1 MWTEFTTTYAV
12 SAYYH
17 WCCEFK
23 SRSGQSVQ
31 HYVIKFVSDIPRQ
44 VSDFL
49 WALVSSTNKADRHD
63 ITEILLIVA
72 LNTIKLTNQIK
83 LHVYMQKP
91 QHQATIYNVSV
102 ISLEKSF
109 QCFIC
114 TYMYMHLY
122 IVFTFV
128 LQQYIL

>member
-1 MWTEFTTTYAV
+1 MWTEFTTTYAI
-12 SAYYH
+12 SAYHH

-31 HYVIKFVSDIPRQ
+31 HYVIKFVSDIWRQ

-72 LNTIKLTNQIK
+72 LNTIKLTSQIK

-114 TYMYMHLY
+114 TYMYMYLH